1 MALAFG
7 MVCSARAGDG
17 SLGEP
22 KMLIYGNYCGPG
34 NNAPEPPIDALDAAC
49 ARHDSCTPKGAMPS
63 PACNARLEREA
74 AAIARD
80 PRQPPDLR
88 VMADFVAAGARM
100 LQATNGLGSAPAG
113 MPSTPMRPVAI
124 RP

>member
-1 MALAFG
+1 
-7 MVCSARAGDG
+7 MVSSARAGDG

-34 NNAPEPPIDALDAAC
+34 NNAPKPPIDALDAAC
-49 ARHDSCTPKGAMPS
+49 ARHDSCTPTGAMPT
-63 PACNARLEREA
+63 PTCNARLEQEA

-88 VMADFVAAGARM
+88 MMADFVAAGAKL
-100 LQATNGLGSAPAG
+100 LQATNELGISPAA
-113 MPSTPMRPVAI
+113 MPSTPMRRVAI